1 MKHVVDIEADSLQP
15 STIHCI
21 VAKNV
26 ETGKVYTFR
35 ERECIN
41 NWPSFSKQNITS
53 YVMHNGISFDAPALN
68 RLTGTRISV
77 DQIEDTMIMSQITNP
92 MRDNG
97 HSLDAWGQ
105 TLGFPKTEFNDWSH
119 CSDEMVKYCINDV
132 ELTARVYATLKNEL
146 RNFSDESVRMEHTI
160 RFLIDRQQKNGFT
173 LDMPKAMALMS
184 RLSDMA
190 GEIELQV
197 QEAFYPLP
205 TFIKEVSPKI
215 KKDGSMSK
223 VGLSHLGDD
232 WPCASGEHSV
242 VDFPQFNL
250 ASRQQIVRH
259 LQHRGWKPTKFTEK
273 GHAIVDEGVLKH
285 VDIPEA
291 QLIARY
297 LLLQKRVSQIKQ
309 WIDYYDDDGR
319 VHGRVLTLKAVSGR
333 MAHHAPNMAQ
343 VPASYSEFGKECRE
357 CWIASAPD
365 RVLVG
370 CDASSLELRGL
381 AHYLNDKAFINE
393 VVNGDIHTA
402 NQNAAGLETRDQAKT
417 FIYAFIYGAGAA
429 KIGSVVGG
437 TAKDGQR
444 LIDQFLSNV
453 PALKTLRQRVEQAAQ
468 RGYVPGLDGRRLKVR
483 SAHSALNLLIQGAGA
498 VICKQWLIQIVK
510 MAKQEK
516 LDANLVASI
525 HDEYQFD
532 VKREHAERFGE
543 ITKKAMKET
552 EKILKVCCPLDSE
565 YKIGRNWS
573 ETH

>member
-1 MKHVVDIEADSLQP
+1 
-15 STIHCI
+15 
-21 VAKNV
+21 
-26 ETGKVYTFR
+26 
-35 ERECIN
+35 
-41 NWPSFSKQNITS
+41 
-53 YVMHNGISFDAPALN
+53 
-68 RLTGTRISV
+68 
-77 DQIEDTMIMSQITNP
+77 
-92 MRDNG
+92 
-97 HSLDAWGQ
+97 
-105 TLGFPKTEFNDWSH
+105 
-119 CSDEMVKYCINDV
+119 
-132 ELTARVYATLKNEL
+132 
-146 RNFSDESVRMEHTI
+146 
-160 RFLIDRQQKNGFT
+160 
-173 LDMPKAMALMS
+173 MPKAMALMS

-190 GEIELQV
+190 GQIELQV

-215 KKDGSMSK
+215 RKDGALSK

-232 WPCASGEHSV
+232 WPCAGGEHSV

-273 GHAIVDEGVLKH
+273 GHAIVDEGVLKD
-285 VDIPEA
+285 VNIPEA

-297 LLLQKRVSQIKQ
+297 LLLKKRVSQIKQ
-309 WIDYYDDDGR
+309 WIDYYDDDGK

-357 CWIASAPD
+357 CWIASASD

-483 SAHSALNLLIQGAGA
+483 SPHSALNLLIQGAGA

-532 VKREHAERFGE
+532 VKREQAERFGE

-552 EKILKVCCPLDSE
+552 EKLLKVRCPLDSE

-573 ETH
+573 ETQTKLLTGFILNPDGRGCTLVGLLVITHAATR